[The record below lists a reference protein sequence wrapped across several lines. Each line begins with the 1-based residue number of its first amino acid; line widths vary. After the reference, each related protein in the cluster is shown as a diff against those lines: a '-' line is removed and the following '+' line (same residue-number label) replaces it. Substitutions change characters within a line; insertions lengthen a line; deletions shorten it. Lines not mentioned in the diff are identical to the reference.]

1 MTLNFSF
8 DVFHKSQSHRDRMKD
23 MIHEADLGIDDI
35 TSDEKQLSTEEAIKN
50 MPPELI
56 GLMFQGK

>member
-8 DVFHKSQSHRDRMKD
+8 DVFQKSQFHRDWMKS
-23 MIHEADLGIDDI
+23 MIHEADFGIEDI
-35 TSDEKQLSTEEAIKN
+35 LSEEKQLSTEEAIKN